1 MAFSA
6 GLTLSDLNDYISP
19 SQACIKPVEVKKKS
33 DQSSAITVDNRTGD
47 YYEVALDGT
56 ETKLETAS
64 ITLNDCLACS
74 GCITSAESVLIA
86 MQSHQEVWNV
96 LQANQTAKSQ
106 GQWDQ
111 VKHIV
116 VSVSPQTYASF
127 AAKYGLGIEQT
138 AQRITAA
145 LKQLGVDHVFDTSFA
160 RDLSLLK
167 IGQEFVDRFQTK
179 QSSGGAS
186 SNDNPLPM
194 LASACPGWV
203 CYAEKTHGSLLPHIS
218 HTRSPQQMMGAL
230 VKDYFYRRH
239 LSPEQ
244 SGTSIPWTPERIY
257 HVCIM
262 PCYDKKLEASRED
275 FQLADDPQTKE
286 VDCVISTSELEV
298 LFSQCQIS
306 FPQLPEAP
314 LDTLFTKI
322 EADPTPGEQGARL
335 ARAAGTSSGG
345 YLEYVMAYAAHRL
358 FGLDSVVPGT
368 VEGASSPLIRVKTV
382 RNADFREVTLV
393 LPDGSVGLR
402 FAAVYGF
409 RNIQTLVRKIKLGR
423 CPYQFVEIMACPS
436 GCINGGGQIRALTE
450 PIPDTVGPMSPKE
463 WVNLC
468 EATYKSLPVQD
479 PTANSPLASII
490 QDWFGDQGLASEQ
503 ARSRLETQYRAV
515 TDTPTTSAVVE
526 GW

>member
-1 MAFSA
+1 MAFST
-6 GLTLSDLNDYISP
+6 GLTLSDLNDYIAP

-33 DQSSAITVDNRTGD
+33 DHSSAITVDNRTGD
-47 YYEVALDGT
+47 YYEVAVDGT
-56 ETKLETAS
+56 ETKLETAN

-96 LQANQTAKSQ
+96 LQANQAAKSQ

-127 AAKYGLGIEQT
+127 AAKYRLGIEQT

-145 LKQLGVDHVFDTSFA
+145 LKQLGVDHVFDTSFG
-160 RDLSLLK
+160 RDLTLLK
-167 IGQEFVDRFQTK
+167 MGQEFVDSFQAG
-179 QSSGGAS
+179 QSSGAS
-186 SNDNPLPM
+186 TGNVSPLPM

-203 CYAEKTHGSLLPHIS
+203 CYAEKTHGYLLPHIS

-230 VKDYFYRRH
+230 VKDYFYHQH
-239 LSPEQ
+239 LSPGRA
-244 SGTSIPWTPERIY
+244 GTPIPWTPDRIY

-262 PCYDKKLEASRED
+262 PCYDKKLEASRKD
-275 FQLADDPQTKE
+275 FQLADDHQSKE

-306 FPQLPEAP
+306 FPQLPEVP
-314 LDTLFTKI
+314 LDTLFTKA
-322 EADPTPGEQGARL
+322 EGDSTFPEGKRL

-345 YLEYVMAYAAHRL
+345 YLEYTMAYAAHRL
-358 FGLDSVVPGT
+358 FGLDCIAPST
-368 VEGASSPLIRVKTV
+368 VEGASSPLIQTKTV

-436 GCINGGGQIRALTE
+436 GCINGGGQLRTLTE
-450 PIPDTVGPMSPKE
+450 PVPDTVGPMNPKE
-463 WVNLC
+463 WVSLC
-468 EATYKSLPVQD
+468 EATYRSLPVQD
-479 PTANSPLASII
+479 PTANWPLVSII
-490 QDWFGDQGLASEQ
+490 HDWFGDQGLASEQ
-503 ARSRLETQYRAV
+503 ARSRLETQYHAV
-515 TDTPTTSAVVE
+515 TDTPTASTVV